1 MNFIDLSKE
10 DRLDILDRV
19 SSELNIRQREV
30 IEKDWWVTA
39 VLRAMFGLP
48 YADHLSFKGGTSLS
62 KCWHLIDRFS
72 EDIDVAIDREYLGF
86 TGTLSKTQISDK
98 LRRTACSFVRETM
111 QHDLAEQ
118 LYQNGI
124 SKEKFKVNVDIT
136 PISTT
141 DPEVININYDS
152 VLSFSIDGADGNQY
166 VLPKVKVEVSGR
178 SMSEPVQEIALDS
191 MIDQVYPKAPF
202 AEPKFMVRAVLPER
216 TFLEKVF
223 LLHEEFAKPKDLIRV
238 ERMSRHMYDI
248 GQMLKTPIAESAI
261 NNADLYRQVVEHRR
275 TFIGLR
281 GFDYDTLYPATLN
294 IVPPAVSS
302 PGCSNLRQG
311 YNQFRFPLFLVSIRS
326 CSLPPVEAGSSGT
339 NSITSVISQFS
350 VSQIRANVSMLMC
363 FPSLLMLAI
372 IFVVIPAASLKSS
385 FLISRSNSVCQSGL

>member
-1 MNFIDLSKE
+1 MDKNDITALKFIDLSKE
-10 DRLDILDRV
+10 DRVDILDRV
-19 SSELNIRQREV
+19 SSELNIRQLEV

-152 VLSFSIDGADGNQY
+152 VQSFSIDGADGNQY

-248 GQMLKTPIAESAI
+248 GQMLKTPIAECAI

-294 IVPPAVSS
+294 IVPP
-302 PGCSNLRQG
+302 
-311 YNQFRFPLFLVSIRS
+311 VSIAEQWKADYENMRMHMIYG
-326 CSLPPVEAGSSGT
+326 E
-339 NSITSVISQFS
+339 SVPFDAL
-350 VSQIRANVSMLMC
+350 VGNLKELNDRVKKLH
-363 FPSLLMLAI
+363 I
-372 IFVVIPAASLKSS
+372 I
-385 FLISRSNSVCQSGL
+385 

>member
-19 SSELNIRQREV
+19 SSELNIRQLEV

-152 VLSFSIDGADGNQY
+152 VQSFSIDGADGNQY

-248 GQMLKTPIAESAI
+248 GQMLKTPIAECAI

-294 IVPPAVSS
+294 IVPP
-302 PGCSNLRQG
+302 
-311 YNQFRFPLFLVSIRS
+311 VSIAEQWKADYENMRMHMIYG
-326 CSLPPVEAGSSGT
+326 E
-339 NSITSVISQFS
+339 SVPFDEL
-350 VSQIRANVSMLMC
+350 VGNLKELNDRVKKLH
-363 FPSLLMLAI
+363 I
-372 IFVVIPAASLKSS
+372 I
-385 FLISRSNSVCQSGL
+385 

>member
-1 MNFIDLSKE
+1 MDKNDITALKFIDLSKE
-10 DRLDILDRV
+10 DRVDILDRV
-19 SSELNIRQREV
+19 SSELNIRQLEV
-30 IEKDWWVTA
+30 IEKDWWGTA

-152 VLSFSIDGADGNQY
+152 VQSFSIDGADGNQY

-248 GQMLKTPIAESAI
+248 GQMLKTPIAECAI

-294 IVPPAVSS
+294 IVPP
-302 PGCSNLRQG
+302 
-311 YNQFRFPLFLVSIRS
+311 VSIAEQWKADYENMRMHMIYG
-326 CSLPPVEAGSSGT
+326 E
-339 NSITSVISQFS
+339 SVPFDEL
-350 VSQIRANVSMLMC
+350 VGNLKELNDRVKKLH
-363 FPSLLMLAI
+363 I
-372 IFVVIPAASLKSS
+372 I
-385 FLISRSNSVCQSGL
+385 

>member
-1 MNFIDLSKE
+1 MKFIDLLKE

-19 SSELNIRQREV
+19 SSELNIRQREI

-39 VLRAMFGLP
+39 ILRAMFCLP
-48 YADHLSFKGGTSLS
+48 YANHLSFKGGTSLS

-72 EDIDVAIDREYLGF
+72 EDIDIAIDREFLGF
-86 TGTLSKTQISDK
+86 SGTLSKTQISDK
-98 LRRTACSFVRETM
+98 LRRASCSFVRETM
-111 QHDLAEQ
+111 KHDLAEQ
-118 LYQNGI
+118 LYRAGI

-152 VLSFSIDGADGNQY
+152 VLSFSIDGKDGDRY

-178 SMSEPVQEIALDS
+178 SMSEPVSEIALDS
-191 MIDQVYPKAPF
+191 MIDQIYPKTPF
-202 AEPKFMVRAVLPER
+202 SEPKFIVRAVIPER

-248 GQMLKTPIAESAI
+248 GQMLKTSIAERAI
-261 NNADLYRQVVEHRR
+261 NDIDLYRQVVEHRR

-294 IVPPAVSS
+294 IVPPI
-302 PGCSNLRQG
+302 
-311 YNQFRFPLFLVSIRS
+311 SI
-326 CSLPPVEAGSSGT
+326 
-339 NSITSVISQFS
+339 I
-350 VSQIRANVSMLMC
+350 
-363 FPSLLMLAI
+363 
-372 IFVVIPAASLKSS
+372 
-385 FLISRSNSVCQSGL
+385 

>member
-1 MNFIDLSKE
+1 MKFIDLPKE
-10 DRLDILDRV
+10 DRIDILNRV

-39 VLRAMFGLP
+39 ILRAMFSLP

-72 EDIDVAIDREYLGF
+72 EDIDIAIDREYLGF

-98 LRRTACSFVRETM
+98 LRRAACSFVRETL

-124 SKEKFKVNVDIT
+124 SKENFKVNVDIT
-136 PISTT
+136 PVTTT
-141 DPEVININYDS
+141 DPEIININYDS

-202 AEPKFMVRAVLPER
+202 VEPKFMVRAVLPER

-223 LLHEEFAKPKDLIRV
+223 LLHEEFAKPKDLI
-238 ERMSRHMYDI
+238 
-248 GQMLKTPIAESAI
+248 
-261 NNADLYRQVVEHRR
+261 
-275 TFIGLR
+275 
-281 GFDYDTLYPATLN
+281 
-294 IVPPAVSS
+294 
-302 PGCSNLRQG
+302 
-311 YNQFRFPLFLVSIRS
+311 
-326 CSLPPVEAGSSGT
+326 
-339 NSITSVISQFS
+339 
-350 VSQIRANVSMLMC
+350 
-363 FPSLLMLAI
+363 
-372 IFVVIPAASLKSS
+372 LKSA
-385 FLISRSNSVCQSGL
+385 SNP